1 MPEGKR
7 RYKATIDGES
17 YTIVGPK
24 SQEHMKTVAETVDEQ
39 LNQLKELTK
48 GLSSEKRAILLAI
61 NAVSDQ
67 LSMQKELVD
76 IKEKMKQ
83 DTQKESQV

>member
-1 MPEGKR
+1 MPEGKS

-24 SQEHMKTVAETVDEQ
+24 SQKHMQVVAETVDEQ
-39 LNQLKELTK
+39 LAQLKELTK
-48 GLSSEKRAILLAI
+48 GMSKEKRAVLIAI

-67 LSMQKELVD
+67 LAMRKELEE
-76 IKEKMKQ
+76 IKEQ
-83 DTQKESQV
+83 ISDSENEQRN

>member
-1 MPEGKR
+1 MPEEKS

-24 SQEHMKTVAETVDEQ
+24 SQKHMQVVAETVDEQ
-39 LNQLKELTK
+39 LAQLKEMTK
-48 GLSSEKRAILLAI
+48 GMSKEKRAVLLAI

-67 LSMQKELVD
+67 LAMRKELEE
-76 IKEKMKQ
+76 IKEKIKDSENKQ
-83 DTQKESQV
+83 RD

>member
-1 MPEGKR
+1 MPEGKS

-24 SQEHMKTVAETVDEQ
+24 SQKHMQVVAETVDEQ
-39 LNQLKELTK
+39 LAQLKEMTK
-48 GLSSEKRAILLAI
+48 GMSKEKRAVLLAI

-67 LSMQKELVD
+67 LAMRKELEE
-76 IKEKMKQ
+76 IKEKIKDSENKQ
-83 DTQKESQV
+83 RD

>member
-7 RYKATIDGES
+7 RYKATINGES

-39 LNQLKELTK
+39 LVQLKQLTK
-48 GLSSEKRAILLAI
+48 GLSSEKQAILLAI
-61 NAVSDQ
+61 NTVSDQ
-67 LSMQKELVD
+67 LTMQKELEEL
-76 IKEKMKQ
+76 KEKMEQ
-83 DTQKESQV
+83 LQNE

>member
-39 LNQLKELTK
+39 MKQLKELTK
-48 GLSSEKRAILLAI
+48 GLSNEKRAILLAI

-67 LSMQKELVD
+67 LTMRKELED
-76 IKEKMKQ
+76 IKKKLEHL
-83 DTQKESQV
+83 E

>member
-7 RYKATIDGES
+7 RYKATINGES

-39 LNQLKELTK
+39 LVQLKQLTK
-48 GLSSEKRAILLAI
+48 GLSSEKQAILLAI
-61 NAVSDQ
+61 NTVSDQ
-67 LSMQKELVD
+67 LTMQKELAEL
-76 IKEKMKQ
+76 KEKMEQ
-83 DTQKESQV
+83 LQNE

>member
-1 MPEGKR
+1 MPEGKS

-24 SQEHMKTVAETVDEQ
+24 SQKHMQVVAETVDEQ
-39 LNQLKELTK
+39 LTQLKELTK
-48 GLSSEKRAILLAI
+48 GMSKEKRAVLIAI

-67 LSMQKELVD
+67 LAMRKELEE
-76 IKEKMKQ
+76 IKEQ
-83 DTQKESQV
+83 ISDSENEQRN

>member
-7 RYKATIDGES
+7 RYKATIDGEI

>member
-1 MPEGKR
+1 MPEEKS

-24 SQEHMKTVAETVDEQ
+24 SQKHMQVVAETVDEQ
-39 LNQLKELTK
+39 LAQLKELTK
-48 GLSSEKRAILLAI
+48 GMSKEKRAVLIAI

-67 LSMQKELVD
+67 LAMRKELEE
-76 IKEKMKQ
+76 IKEQ
-83 DTQKESQV
+83 ISDSENEQRN

>member
-39 LNQLKELTK
+39 LSQLKELTK

-67 LSMQKELVD
+67 LSTRKELEE
-76 IKEKMKQ
+76 IKDKMKQ
-83 DTQKESQV
+83 ESQMDTQA